1 MRHFCFRYLSRS
13 SQISLSFVSDISH
26 VSFQIFSQFCSSIY
40 RKTVLLYIYINKVYS
55 IIPALLY
62 PFAEAY
68 FTKKSFFS
76 QKSLVVII
84 FCYTFALAFTASS
97 LSVSVNKASFFEKI
111 YINREVVQEASVA
124 IRYSIRWVKET
135 SQLIYYRCINLILL
149 DNQF

>member
-26 VSFQIFSQFCSSIY
+26 VRFRYLSVFVPDIQKNSSSVY
-40 RKTVLLYIYINKVYS
+40 YINKVYS

-62 PFAEAY
+62 PFAEAILQ
-68 FTKKSFFS
+68 KNHFFLI
-76 QKSLVVII
+76 KVWWLLFFVIPLHSLLRQAVYLLV
-84 FCYTFALAFTASS
+84 
-97 LSVSVNKASFFEKI
+97 VNKASFFEKI
-111 YINREVVQEASVA
+111 YIDREVVQEASVA
-124 IRYSIRWVKET
+124 INYSIRWVKET

>member
-26 VSFQIFSQFCSSIY
+26 VRFRYLSVFVPDIQKNSSSVY
-40 RKTVLLYIYINKVYS
+40 YINKVYS

-62 PFAEAY
+62 PFEEAILQ
-68 FTKKSFFS
+68 KNHFFLI
-76 QKSLVVII
+76 KVWWLLFFVIPLHSLLRQAVYLLV
-84 FCYTFALAFTASS
+84 
-97 LSVSVNKASFFEKI
+97 VNKASFFEKI
-111 YINREVVQEASVA
+111 YIDREVVQEASVA
-124 IRYSIRWVKET
+124 IKYSIRWVKET

>member
-13 SQISLSFVSDISH
+13 SQISLTFVSDISH
-26 VSFQIFSQFCSSIY
+26 VRFRYLSVFVPDIQKNSSSVY
-40 RKTVLLYIYINKVYS
+40 YINKVYS

-62 PFAEAY
+62 PFAEAILQ
-68 FTKKSFFS
+68 KNHFFLRKVWWLLFFVIPLHS
-76 QKSLVVII
+76 LLRQAVYLLVV
-84 FCYTFALAFTASS
+84 T
-97 LSVSVNKASFFEKI
+97 KASFFEKI
-111 YINREVVQEASVA
+111 YIDREVVQEASVA

>member
-1 MRHFCFRYLSRS
+1 MRHFSFRYLSRS

-26 VSFQIFSQFCSSIY
+26 VRFRYLSVFVPDIQKNSSSVY
-40 RKTVLLYIYINKVYS
+40 YINKVYS

-62 PFAEAY
+62 PFAEAILQ
-68 FTKKSFFS
+68 KNHFFLR
-76 QKSLVVII
+76 KVWWLLFFVIPLHSLLRQAVYLLV
-84 FCYTFALAFTASS
+84 
-97 LSVSVNKASFFEKI
+97 VNKASFFEKI
-111 YINREVVQEASVA
+111 YIDREVVQEASVA

>member
-26 VSFQIFSQFCSSIY
+26 VRFRYLSVFVPDIQKNSSSVY
-40 RKTVLLYIYINKVYS
+40 YINKVYS

-62 PFAEAY
+62 PFAEAILQ
-68 FTKKSFFS
+68 KNHFFLRKVWWLLFFVIPLHS
-76 QKSLVVII
+76 LLRQAVYLLVV
-84 FCYTFALAFTASS
+84 
-97 LSVSVNKASFFEKI
+97 NEASFFEKI
-111 YINREVVQEASVA
+111 YIDREVVQEASVA

>member
-26 VSFQIFSQFCSSIY
+26 VRFRYLSVFVPDIQKNSSSVY
-40 RKTVLLYIYINKVYS
+40 YINKVYS

-62 PFAEAY
+62 PFAEAILQ
-68 FTKKSFFS
+68 KNHFFLR
-76 QKSLVVII
+76 KVWWLLFFVIPLHSLLRQAVYLLV
-84 FCYTFALAFTASS
+84 
-97 LSVSVNKASFFEKI
+97 VNKASFFEKI
-111 YINREVVQEASVA
+111 YIDREVVQEASVA
-124 IRYSIRWVKET
+124 IKYSIRWLKET